1 MRTRTPSAVRK
12 IGKRHPIDMSLLL
25 RGGNIVSVIVVR
37 WLSVRPGA
45 APGTLAIRQI
55 ALYCA
60 LLPRKRRF
68 NRVLPKFTRL
78 GGLLYAKALKPR
90 GYMRYCF
97 CI

>member
-12 IGKRHPIDMSLLL
+12 IGKRHPIDISLLL
-25 RGGNIVSVIVVR
+25 RGGNIVTVIVVR
-37 WLSVRPGA
+37 WLSAPPGP
-45 APGTLAIRQI
+45 APVTLAIRQS
-55 ALYCA
+55 ALCCA

-68 NRVLPKFTRL
+68 RQVLPKFTRL

-90 GYMRYCF
+90 GNMRYCF